1 MRENLL
7 NYNWKISI
15 GMMSLVVIGC
25 GKAEYK
31 PVPIKEVKSEQPS
44 NISPEQL
51 YPMKMG
57 NKWTYALEISREL
70 EGKPAET
77 GSVEIGYEV
86 KSVSNPSTGVTRGVI
101 TMTEEGKPKDE
112 QVWEIDSAG
121 VHQVSVGKT
130 PVVFS
135 PKQTIVS
142 FPLKF
147 DEVRSFKGTG
157 ITPLGGNGSMD
168 YKFSTHELQP
178 VDTDSGRMNGLFV
191 ESSGTFKSSKGEGVV
206 GNNSWFV
213 PGVGLARFKQVV
225 QVTGGRSS
233 LTLRLKSYT
242 IK

>member
-1 MRENLL
+1 L
-7 NYNWKISI
+7 NYNLKVLI
-15 GMMSLVVIGC
+15 GVFCLTVTGC

-31 PVPIKEVKSEQPS
+31 PVPVKDVKTEPTS
-44 NISPEQL
+44 NITPEQL
-51 YPMKMG
+51 YPLKVG
-57 NKWTYALEISREL
+57 NQWTYALEISREL

-101 TMTEEGKPKDE
+101 TMTEGGKPKDE

-121 VHQVSVGKT
+121 VHQISVGKT
-130 PVVFS
+130 PVTFS

-142 FPLKF
+142 FPFKF
-147 DEVRSFKGTG
+147 DEIRSYKGTG
-157 ITPLGGNGSMD
+157 ITPLGENGSMD
-168 YKFSTHELQP
+168 YKFSTHESQP
-178 VDTDSGRMNGLFV
+178 VDTDSGRMNGLFI
-191 ESSGTFKSSKGEGVV
+191 ESSGTFKSSTGEGVV

-225 QVTGGRSS
+225 QVKGGRSS

>member
-1 MRENLL
+1 M

-15 GMMSLVVIGC
+15 GVVGLAVIGC
-25 GKAEYK
+25 GKSEYK
-31 PVPIKEVKSEQPS
+31 PVPVEEVKTEIPTK
-44 NISPEQL
+44 ISPEQL
-51 YPMKMG
+51 YPLKVG
-57 NKWTYALEISREL
+57 NQWTYALEISREL
-70 EGKPAET
+70 EGKPAES

-101 TMTEEGKPKDE
+101 VMTEEGKPKDE

-121 VHQVSVGKT
+121 VHQISVGKT
-130 PVVFS
+130 PVAYS

-147 DEVRSFKGTG
+147 DEIRSFKGTG
-157 ITPLGGNGSMD
+157 ITPLGENGTMD
-168 YKFSTHELQP
+168 YKFSTHEPQP
-178 VDTDSGRMNGLFV
+178 VDTDSGRMSGLFI
-191 ESSGTFKSSKGEGVV
+191 ESSGTFKSAKGEGVV

-225 QVTGGRSS
+225 QIQGGRSS